1 MSGVREMSMVTAGI
15 KAAMEDGRMLDAW
28 QVAQE
33 SGVALAAWPH
43 GEARRQAAALA
54 THLGDARLGQALD
67 WLNWRAER
75 SHPTWYFRALFPRT
89 AWHTPQE
96 MMAEI
101 DGRLKGDMPD
111 ESRAELL
118 AYQAWSLSALRD
130 FTPAHAKITRAL
142 ELDPEDSWLHV
153 QRSGLLEAQDR
164 YAEALEAAEHAR
176 QLKPRYRSSV
186 LQCADLLIH
195 MGRDDEALALLLE
208 THRGAQQA
216 AFALRMQT
224 IHSERE
230 NHAEALWCLDEA
242 ERLSPLA
249 GESWKKWAAGRRAD
263 FLYMAGD
270 IDGCLELCDRKGEGF
285 QKIIAKTLREPGAR
299 ERKRVKLDVPFTRQ
313 HRMTCAPATLATLA
327 AYWGKKHDHLEI
339 ADAICHE
346 GTPWHKERVWA
357 EGHGFIAREFR
368 LTPETL
374 RGLID
379 RGLPFTLTTQWT
391 TGAHMQACIGYDDRT
406 GVILLRDPTERHF
419 GEMIL
424 KGLIKD
430 HPIDGPRGMTLVP
443 VEEAARLDG
452 LLLPDEAAYEATH
465 HLLIALDGHDR
476 WKVDAALTTLR
487 AVAPGSMLAL
497 QGEARVAAYLQDWPR
512 ELAATEALLERA
524 PDHGHL
530 LLRKSYLLAC
540 LGRRGEQRALLEKAV
555 PKGDAVFASELG
567 ELLLQ
572 DARELPLAAHFLKRA
587 LRRQR
592 SSGRCHESLARCRDK
607 QHRHAESIDLRR
619 AAASLS
625 PDFEG
630 YSRAY
635 FDTCR
640 VLKRTAEGLEFL
652 RERVRIHGRKD
663 AGPWITLASC
673 LDATRNDREAAA
685 VLEEARAA
693 RPDDG
698 ELLLEAGGMMAGWGG
713 EFRERGLAWIEA
725 ARGKVPE
732 ARWLRK
738 SGQIAGFTGD
748 RRLAILRWRGLLAI
762 QPLSVDAWRGLV
774 RLTAEE
780 EGETAAMALLDSAL
794 AKHPGQ
800 TGLWALAAEW
810 RRGRPEA
817 ALQALDQLLERDPR
831 DRWAWRERAL
841 RRLDV
846 GRKDEA
852 LADVHEAGALDPRD
866 PLSLGILATVQR
878 EFGRNDEARTALM
891 EALRIDIDYTWA
903 ARELMELASDRA
915 ASLETLH
922 FINAE
927 MRRQVSN
934 GEIVPDY
941 QELAWRF
948 VAPPVLLGDLQE
960 FCRERPDL
968 WQTWSAR
975 VEQAL
980 RMRFDGEAM
989 AAATTLTENFSLL
1002 PRAWL
1007 DLAKVHHAAGRHA
1020 EEEKAIAVAVDLSPG
1035 WDEAARQHAEVLERL
1050 GRLAEAEAVLRRA
1063 LLLEPL
1069 TGANYGCLADFLRRT
1084 GRRDE
1089 GLALLIKAAEN
1100 CPFYSWGWDAQARWA
1115 KADGREE
1122 EVIARLQEASLRHG
1136 HRRSWWPVALS
1147 VWDELG
1153 RSEESIAAIRRGLE
1167 LSPGDQGLRDQLAY
1181 QLCEQGKHDEAMAA
1195 CAAIAGEAAPPR
1207 ELEGRRA
1214 WILMRAGRP
1223 VEAIA
1228 AMQSLL
1234 EREPDYGW
1242 GSSELAGWLNR
1253 RADWPRLRD
1262 LARTWSRH
1270 APRST
1275 IALGFLGQ
1283 AERELANDTAA
1294 MEAYGRALALDPEYL
1309 FAGRQLADMQ
1319 MARGEFDQ
1327 AAATIALLR
1336 HYVGGSKVTGDA
1348 IELTLKRG
1356 DLSGAF
1362 KEAESLLT
1370 DPEAGSDLF
1379 GWIGNLFQRAG
1390 REVAWGNWLG
1400 EQLKNGPVAAP
1411 GALVAFL
1418 QHLPPKKQ
1426 WTESVR
1432 WITREPLGSESR
1444 IQAWRW
1450 LIGHAGKHRRHDLL
1464 QAWGR
1469 KDHRAELHGHG
1480 ALWNAMGSALLEA
1493 SMGNDGAEWLGDWQR
1508 REKDLEGHTLVNLAA
1523 LYEACTGDIDTL
1535 LRQAVEVRRA
1545 GLARFPASHNAPALR
1560 AGLALGCALDGRI
1573 PEAKEALEQFE
1584 PSLTNDYYRHSA
1596 QLAEAIVATAE
1607 GRDGEA
1613 AELARTSLGFFTRY
1627 PDDFAMKRLREKG
1640 ERVLASHQPWTKGKV
1655 GKLRKRWNLPVPSKA
1670 KASSNENSGLTWFGG
1685 VAVVVLVNFLIR
1697 TCSGE

>member
-1 MSGVREMSMVTAGI
+1 MSAVLAGV
-15 KAAMEDGRMLDAW
+15 KAAMEEGRMLDAW
-28 QVAQE
+28 EFARGA
-33 SGVALAAWPH
+33 GVALADWPH
-43 GEARRQAAALA
+43 GEARREAAALA
-54 THLGDARLGQALD
+54 SNLGNSRLAQALD
-67 WLNWRAER
+67 WLNWRQDR
-75 SHPTWYFRALFPRT
+75 RHPKWYFHALFART

-101 DGRLKGDMPD
+101 EGRLKDDMPD

-118 AYQAWSLSALRD
+118 AYQAWSHSALRD
-130 FTPAHAKITRAL
+130 FKPAHAKIARAL
-142 ELDPEDSWLHV
+142 ELDPDDSWLHV
-153 QRSGLLEAQDR
+153 QRSGILEAQDR

-176 QLKPRYRSSV
+176 SLKPRYRSPV
-186 LQCADLLIH
+186 LQCADLLVH
-195 MGRDDEALALLLE
+195 LGRDDEALALLSE
-208 THRGAQQA
+208 THRVTQQA

-249 GESWKKWAAGRRAD
+249 TESWKKWAAGRRAD

-270 IDGCLELCDRKGEGF
+270 IDGCLEWCDRKGEGF
-285 QKIIAKTLREPGAR
+285 QQRVAKTLREPGAR
-299 ERKRVKLDVPFTRQ
+299 ERKRVKLEVPFTRQ

-346 GTPWHKERVWA
+346 GTPWHKERLWA
-357 EGHGFIAREFR
+357 ESHGFVAREFR
-368 LTPETL
+368 LTPEIL
-374 RGLID
+374 HGLID

-424 KGLIKD
+424 KALFED

-452 LLLPDEAAYEATH
+452 LVLPDEAAYDATH

-476 WKVDAALTTLR
+476 WKVDAALATLR

-497 QGEARVAAYLQDWPR
+497 QGEARVAGYLQDWPR
-512 ELAATEALLERA
+512 ELAATNALLERA
-524 PDHGHL
+524 PDHGPL
-530 LLRKSYLLAC
+530 LLRKSYLLGC
-540 LGRRGEQRALLEKAV
+540 LGRRDEQRALLEKAV
-555 PKGDAVFASELG
+555 PKGEPVFASELG

-592 SSGRCHESLARCRDK
+592 NSARCHESLARCRDK
-607 QHRHAESIDLRR
+607 QLRHADAVDLRR
-619 AAASLS
+619 AAASLA

-640 VLKRTAEGLEFL
+640 VIKRTAEGLEFL
-652 RERVRIHGRKD
+652 RERVKLHGRKD

-685 VLEEARAA
+685 VLEDARAA
-693 RPDDG
+693 RPEDG
-698 ELLLEAGGMMAGWGG
+698 ELLLEAGAMMTGWGG
-713 EFRERGLAWIEA
+713 ELRERGLAWIEA

-732 ARWLRK
+732 AQWLRK
-738 SGQIAGFTGD
+738 SGQAASFTGD
-748 RRLAILRWRGLLAI
+748 RKLAILRYRSLLAI
-762 QPLSVDAWRGLV
+762 QPLSVDAWGSLV

-780 EGETAAMALLDSAL
+780 EGEAAAMDLLDGAL
-794 AKHPGQ
+794 AKHPEQ

-810 RRGRPEA
+810 RRGKPEA
-817 ALQALDQLLERDPR
+817 ALQALDQMLARDPR
-831 DRWAWRERAL
+831 DRWGWRERAL
-841 RRLDV
+841 RRLEV

-852 LADVHEAGALDPRD
+852 MADILEARALDPRD
-866 PLSLGILATVQR
+866 PLSLGILATVHR
-878 EFGRNDEARTALM
+878 DFGRNDEAKEALK

-903 ARELMELASDRA
+903 ARELMELATDRA
-915 ASLETLH
+915 ASLEALH

-934 GEIVPDY
+934 GEIVPVY
-941 QELAWRF
+941 QELAWRL
-948 VAPPVLLGDLQE
+948 VAPPVLLGELQE

-975 VEQAL
+975 IEQAL
-980 RMRFDGEAM
+980 RMGFDGEAM
-989 AAATTLTENFSLL
+989 TAAKMLTESFSLL
-1002 PRAWL
+1002 PRAWM

-1020 EEEKAIAVAVDLSPG
+1020 DEEKAVAMAVDLSPG

-1063 LLLEPL
+1063 SSLEPL
-1069 TGANYGCLADFLRRT
+1069 NGANHGCLADFLRRT

-1089 GLALLIKAAEN
+1089 GLALLIKAAET
-1100 CPFYSWGWDAQARWA
+1100 CPFYSWGWETQARWA
-1115 KADGREE
+1115 KSDGKGKED
-1122 EVIARLQEASLRHG
+1122 EVAARLRAASVLHG
-1136 HRRSWWPVALS
+1136 HRRSWWTVAS
-1147 VWDELG
+1147 GAWDELG
-1153 RSEESIAAIRRGLE
+1153 NREESIAAIRRGLE
-1167 LSPGDQGLRDQLAY
+1167 LSPADQSLRDMLAY

-1195 CAAIAGEAAPPR
+1195 CAAAAGEAAPPR

-1214 WILMRAGRP
+1214 WILMHAGRP
-1223 VEAIA
+1223 LEAIT
-1228 AMQSLL
+1228 AMQALL
-1234 EREPDYGW
+1234 EREPDYAW
-1242 GSSELAGWLNR
+1242 GSSELAGWLSR
-1253 RADWPRLRD
+1253 RGDWQKLRD

-1275 IALGFLGQ
+1275 IALGYLGK
-1283 AERELANDTAA
+1283 AERELAHDTAA
-1294 MEAYGRALALDPEYL
+1294 MEAYGRAFALDPEYL
-1309 FAGRQLADMQ
+1309 FAGRQLADLQ
-1319 MARGEFDQ
+1319 MGRGEFDQ

-1336 HYVGGSKVTGDA
+1336 HYVGGPDVTCDA

-1356 DLSGAF
+1356 DLSGAL
-1362 KEAESLLT
+1362 KEAESLLAE
-1370 DPEAGSDLF
+1370 PRAGAQMF
-1379 GWIGNLFQRAG
+1379 GWLGDMFRRGG

-1400 EQLKNGPVAAP
+1400 ERLREGPVVAP

-1426 WTESVR
+1426 WSDSVR
-1432 WITREPLGSESR
+1432 WITREPPGSASR
-1444 IQAWRW
+1444 IQGWSW
-1450 LIGHAGKHRRHDLL
+1450 LIAHAAKNRRKELL
-1464 QAWGR
+1464 QTWSR
-1469 KDHRAELHGHG
+1469 KEHRAELHGNG
-1480 ALWNAMGSALLEA
+1480 TLWNTMGNALLEA
-1493 SMGNDGAEWLGDWQR
+1493 GLANDGAEWLGDWQR
-1508 REKDLEGHTLVNLAA
+1508 REQDVESHTLVNLAA
-1523 LYEACTGDIDTL
+1523 LYEACTGDTDKLIQL
-1535 LRQAVEVRRA
+1535 AIEVRRA

-1560 AGLALGCALDGRI
+1560 AGLALACAIQGNI
-1573 PEAKEALEQFE
+1573 AEVKEALEHFE
-1584 PSLTNDYYRHSA
+1584 PNLTNDYYRHCGELA
-1596 QLAEAIVATAE
+1596 QAIVATAE
-1607 GRDGEA
+1607 GRDEEA
-1613 AELARTSLGFFTRY
+1613 AELARKGLGFFVQF
-1627 PDDFAMKRLREKG
+1627 PDDVAMKRLRDKA
-1640 ERVLASHQPWTKGKV
+1640 ERALVSHQPWAKGKV
-1655 GKLRKRWNLPVPSKA
+1655 AKLRKRWNLPVPGKTA
-1670 KASSNENSGLTWFGG
+1670 ASNEDTSKVTMVG
-1685 VAVVVLVNFLIR
+1685 VIAFVVLVNLLSR
-1697 TCSGE
+1697 GCS